1 MGMHTS
7 KQFEEDLAE
16 LKNRLLYMGSLVE
29 EMIRQVVMALMDRN
43 SEIANK
49 VIDDDKL
56 IDDLEKEIDE
66 MCLRTIA
73 LRQPTAGDLR
83 FITSTMKLVTDLER
97 IADIA
102 VNIAERVLEL
112 NLEPQLKPYIDLP
125 NMAAMV
131 EQMVKESLD
140 AVVKEDVA
148 SAIAIRKQ
156 DKDIDQIYQQI
167 FRELLTF
174 MMENPLTI
182 TRAMR
187 LIFVAKSFER
197 IADHATN
204 IAEQVL
210 FLVRGKD
217 IRHTEVIE

>member
-217 IRHTEVIE
+217 VRHTEVIE

>member
-29 EMIRQVVMALMDRN
+29 EMIRQVVIALMDRN
-43 SEIANK
+43 SKIANK

-131 EQMVKESLD
+131 EKMVKESLD

-217 IRHTEVIE
+217 VRHTEVIE

>member
-29 EMIRQVVMALMDRN
+29 EMIRQVVIALMDRN

-131 EQMVKESLD
+131 EKMVKESLD

-156 DKDIDQIYQQI
+156 DKDIDQLYQQI

-217 IRHTEVIE
+217 VRHTEVID

>member
-29 EMIRQVVMALMDRN
+29 EMIRQVVIALMDRN

-125 NMAAMV
+125 NMAATV
-131 EQMVKESLD
+131 QQMVKDSLD

-148 SAIAIRKQ
+148 RAIAIRKQ
-156 DKDIDQIYQQI
+156 DKDIDQLYQQI

-217 IRHTEVIE
+217 VRHTEVID

>member
-1 MGMHTS
+1 M
-7 KQFEEDLAE
+7 
-16 LKNRLLYMGSLVE
+16 
-29 EMIRQVVMALMDRN
+29 
-43 SEIANK
+43 
-49 VIDDDKL
+49 
-56 IDDLEKEIDE
+56 
-66 MCLRTIA
+66 
-73 LRQPTAGDLR
+73 
-83 FITSTMKLVTDLER
+83 
-97 IADIA
+97 
-102 VNIAERVLEL
+102 EL

-217 IRHTEVIE
+217 VRHTEVIE

>member
-1 MGMHTS
+1 MNSHTS
-7 KQFEEDLAE
+7 KQFEEDLGE

-29 EMIRQVVMALMDRN
+29 EMIRQVITALVDRN
-43 SEIANK
+43 SDVANK
-49 VIDDDKL
+49 IIEDDRL

-66 MCLRTIA
+66 MCLRIIA
-73 LRQPTAGDLR
+73 LRQPTASDLR

-97 IADIA
+97 IADTA

-125 NMAAMV
+125 KMANTV

-140 AVVKEDVA
+140 AVVKEDVPK
-148 SAIAIRKQ
+148 AIAIMKQ
-156 DKDIDQIYQQI
+156 DKNIDQLYQQI

-187 LIFVAKSFER
+187 LIFVAKSLER

-217 IRHTEVIE
+217 VRHTVVTE